1 MHLCKP
7 TYDITLLW
15 DDNRDLICMS
25 QLYNGQLLVSIE
37 EYVLSLIPI
46 DGKTRSNKQTYNVL
60 FFRDIISYNLIFEK
74 KSCLLGRLVL

>member
-25 QLYNGQLLVSIE
+25 QLYNGQLLVSME
-37 EYVLSLIPI
+37 KYVLSLIPI
-46 DGKTRSNKQTYNVL
+46 DGKSRSNKQTYNVL

-74 KSCLLGRLVL
+74 KNHVY